1 MQIVRIN
8 QIEVAFTG
16 EYSTLICAQRDVPG
30 VITHI
35 SSCLSAYNVNIA
47 FMRLLREKKGTTAYT
62 VIESDEWI
70 PDEILEDIKSSPNI
84 QDLML
89 IQM

>member
-1 MQIVRIN
+1 M
-8 QIEVAFTG
+8 
-16 EYSTLICAQRDVPG
+16 
-30 VITHI
+30 
-35 SSCLSAYNVNIA
+35 
-47 FMRLLREKKGTTAYT
+47 GTTAYT

-89 IQM
+89 SKCERQEKPNGFFNRGRITCEM

>member
-1 MQIVRIN
+1 
-8 QIEVAFTG
+8 
-16 EYSTLICAQRDVPG
+16 
-30 VITHI
+30 
-35 SSCLSAYNVNIA
+35 
-47 FMRLLREKKGTTAYT
+47 MRLFREKKGTTAYT